1 MEQKKA
7 KVLEQLQIMQD
18 GAQKMIDAG
27 WEYYVLHACCAVEFA
42 KNVQELLQA
51 SEGKLPVK
59 ELTSEEKQEI
69 QNAHEI
75 FCRCITMKQDEKNR
89 MFNSGVFNDIATGYG
104 KLALERMGL
113 TGTSLAAFE
122 REMKKALDLYD
133 AEDARRVYL
142 RNDM

>member
-7 KVLEQLQIMQD
+7 KILEQLKTMQE
-18 GAQKMIDAG
+18 GAQKNADLG
-27 WEYYVLHACCAVEFA
+27 LNLYVMHACCAVEFA
-42 KNVQELLQA
+42 KNVQELLEA
-51 SEGKLPVK
+51 GEGKLPIK

-75 FCRCITMKQDEKNR
+75 FCSCITMKQDEKDR
-89 MFNSGVFNDIATGYG
+89 MFNSGIFNDIAIGYG
-104 KLALERMGL
+104 KLALESMGL
-113 TGTSLAAFE
+113 TGASLAAFE
-122 REMKKALDLYD
+122 RDMKKVLDLYD

>member
-51 SEGKLPVK
+51 SE
-59 ELTSEEKQEI
+59 
-69 QNAHEI
+69 
-75 FCRCITMKQDEKNR
+75 
-89 MFNSGVFNDIATGYG
+89 DIVRGYAW
-104 KLALERMGL
+104 LALARMGF
-113 TGTSLAAFE
+113 TRESLRIFE
-122 REMKKALDLYD
+122 RELKRVFDLYD

>member
-51 SEGKLPVK
+51 SERCYIQRTDKNGKKVR
-59 ELTSEEKQEI
+59 E
-69 QNAHEI
+69 
-75 FCRCITMKQDEKNR
+75 
-89 MFNSGVFNDIATGYG
+89 GDIIRY
-104 KLALERMGL
+104 
-113 TGTSLAAFE
+113 SFE
-122 REMKKALDLYD
+122 DDDGEVIHDDFVIEY
-133 AEDARRVYL
+133 EDAGFSIGWKCTSVKHL
-142 RNDM
+142 ESMLDMFPQDDFSKYITVIGNRFDNPELLEVRHGK